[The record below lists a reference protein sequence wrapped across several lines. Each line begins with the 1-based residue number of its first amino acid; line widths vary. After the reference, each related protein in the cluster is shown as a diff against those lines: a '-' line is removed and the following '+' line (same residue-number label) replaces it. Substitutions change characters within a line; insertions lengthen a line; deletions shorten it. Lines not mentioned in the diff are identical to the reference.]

1 MSPFARVLRN
11 AAWNLGGSMLP
22 LLAAAALMPFIIARL
37 GVERFGLLSLA
48 WVLIGYFSLFDL
60 GLGRA
65 LTKMIAE
72 RRGTPRAAEVNSL
85 ASTGIVLMVLLG
97 VAGGVLMAACA
108 PLGFRWLERL
118 PAELQDETRRS
129 VWLVALGIPLV
140 VTSAGLRSVLEGVQ
154 AFGVLNLIR
163 APAGVL
169 LFAAPALSA
178 LVSPRLDWAIAA
190 LLVTR
195 LLALIAHVAPCLRHV
210 RLGLVQIDLGWAAPM
225 LRFGGWLTVSSVVGP
240 VIVYSD
246 RFILGALL
254 SLKAVAYYTA
264 PFEIVSRLLIV
275 PAALAGALFPALA
288 GLHGQAADSA
298 RLQRQA
304 MQTILLITLPLCLVG
319 AALAEPALD
328 AWLGAEFAS
337 HSTSAL
343 LWLLPG
349 FAFNSLAQVP
359 MMAMQGAGR
368 TRAVAL
374 LHLAELPLYVAGVWA
389 AAQSFGIAGAA
400 AVWSLRAAADHAAL
414 TWMLRHA
421 AWRATREG
429 TA

>member
-1 MSPFARVLRN
+1 MSPFTRVLRN

-97 VAGGVLMAACA
+97 LAGGVLMAACA

-118 PAELQDETRRS
+118 PAELQYEARRS

-140 VTSAGLRSVLEGVQ
+140 VASAGLRSVLEGVQ

-190 LLVTR
+190 LLATR
-195 LLALIAHVAPCLRHV
+195 LLTLIAHVAPCLRHV
-210 RLGLVQIDLGWAAPM
+210 HFGLAQIDLGWTAPM

-288 GLHGQAADSA
+288 GLHGQAAESA

-319 AALAEPALD
+319 AALAEPVLD
-328 AWLGAEFAS
+328 AWLGAEFAR

-359 MMAMQGAGR
+359 MTAMQGAGR

-374 LHLAELPLYVAGVWA
+374 LHVAELPLYVAGVWA

-400 AVWSLRAAADHAAL
+400 AMWSLRAAADHAAL
-414 TWMLRHA
+414 TWMVRHA

>member
-1 MSPFARVLRN
+1 MSEFARVLRN
-11 AAWNLGGSMLP
+11 AAWNLGGSILP
-22 LLAAAALMPFIIARL
+22 LLAAAALMPFIVARL

-72 RRGTPRAAEVNSL
+72 RRGTPRAAEIDSL
-85 ASTGIVLMVLLG
+85 ASSGVVLVVLLG
-97 VAGGVLMAACA
+97 LAGGMLVAACA

-118 PAELQDETRRS
+118 PAELRDEARRGIF
-129 VWLVALGIPLV
+129 LVALGIPLV
-140 VTSAGLRSVLEGVQ
+140 VASAALRGVLEGVQ
-154 AFGVLNLIR
+154 AFRVLNLIR

-178 LVSPRLDWAIAA
+178 LLSPRLDWAIAA
-190 LLVTR
+190 LLATR
-195 LLALIAHVAPCLRHV
+195 LLMLLAHVGPCLAQV
-210 RLGLVQIDLGWAAPM
+210 RLGLRHVDIAWAGPM

-254 SLKAVAYYTA
+254 SLAAVAYYTA

-288 GLHGQAADSA
+288 SRSQRDADSA
-298 RLQRQA
+298 FLQRQA
-304 MQTILLITLPLCLVG
+304 TRVILLITVPLCLAG
-319 AALAEPALD
+319 GALAEPALD
-328 AWLGAEFAS
+328 AWLGPEFAR
-337 HSTSAL
+337 HSTAAL

-349 FAFNSLAQVP
+349 FVFNSLAQVP
-359 MMAMQGAGR
+359 LMALQGAGR

-374 LHLAELPLYVAGVWA
+374 LHLAELPVYAAGVWA

-414 TWMLRHA
+414 TLMQRHA
-421 AWRATREG
+421 GWRAPREG